1 MQSLSSS
8 RPCTAHFSGGNLL
21 LLLLHCLLAKPQKYF
36 ILYYLKTAPFL
47 PVSYPFLC
55 STWCL
60 QRVTARAKSWAA
72 PAPVGAEL
80 SALGTAPLPHHRA
93 LCTPGAASSAA
104 LRASC
109 FCLTDPSNSTQNTK
123 KYYLSFGVFKPRDT
137 FFLAYKYY
145 WVRCLN
151 SCF

>member
-47 PVSYPFLC
+47 PVSYPFWC

-60 QRVTARAKSWAA
+60 QHVRAKSWAV
-72 PAPVGAEL
+72 PAPVCVQSSLLVGTGTLQEL
-80 SALGTAPLPHHRA
+80 LPLPPKG
-93 LCTPGAASSAA
+93 LPGSVSLTPG
-104 LRASC
+104 RAVRTLKNTISLFGFLSLVTLFSLLTNITRCGVC
-109 FCLTDPSNSTQNTK
+109 F
-123 KYYLSFGVFKPRDT
+123 
-137 FFLAYKYY
+137 
-145 WVRCLN
+145 
-151 SCF
+151 